1 MNNFNKLLTYAQQVR
16 MEIQE
21 KLGCSGNIIN
31 TSDLNRGI
39 RAEQQ
44 ENQDDEFNKDAS
56 KFFYTSPLDFFK
68 NHRKNM
74 EEFIDKHISQP
85 IDKLNKDITGE

>member
-1 MNNFNKLLTYAQQVR
+1 MNNFNKLLTYAQRVR

-21 KLGCSGNIIN
+21 KLGSSGNIIN
-31 TSDLNRGI
+31 TSDLNRAI
-39 RAEQQ
+39 RAEQP

-74 EEFIDKHISQP
+74 EDIIEKHISQP
-85 IDKLNKDITGE
+85 IDELSKKITGE

>member
-21 KLGCSGNIIN
+21 KLGSSGNLIS